1 MEYARISNY
10 PACLEK
16 MIMLQIFFLHLGVID
31 CVWNAY
37 EEWTSCSKDC
47 GGGKRSRARTIKIA
61 ASNGGKECSCP
72 TVEEEDCNTHGCVGN
87 DYYRVFM

>member
-1 MEYARISNY
+1 
-10 PACLEK
+10 
-16 MIMLQIFFLHLGVID
+16 MIMLQILFFLHLGAID

-61 ASNGGKECSCP
+61 ASNGGKECSGP

>member
-1 MEYARISNY
+1 MFGQNDNGINN
-10 PACLEK
+10 
-16 MIMLQIFFLHLGVID
+16 IFLHLGVID

-61 ASNGGKECSCP
+61 ASNGGKECSGP

-87 DYYRVFM
+87 YYHRVFL

>member
-1 MEYARISNY
+1 MLEYQIFLY
-10 PACLEK
+10 LTCLEK
-16 MIMLQIFFLHLGVID
+16 MIMLQIFFLDLGVID

-61 ASNGGKECSCP
+61 ASNGGQECSGP